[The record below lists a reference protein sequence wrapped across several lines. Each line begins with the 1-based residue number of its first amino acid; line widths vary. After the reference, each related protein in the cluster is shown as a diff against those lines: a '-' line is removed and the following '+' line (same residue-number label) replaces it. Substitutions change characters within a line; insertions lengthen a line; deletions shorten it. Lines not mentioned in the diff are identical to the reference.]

1 MTARQRGRG
10 TTARRKLGGEGA
22 GKNGGRQGGGVEAR
36 GGDAGGERKG
46 GGGERAGSGRGAGGG
61 GWLVSTRESRLLRD
75 AQANE
80 RAPAQPGAR
89 RVPLYGEAAR
99 RALAH
104 IAI

>member
-1 MTARQRGRG
+1 MTAGRRGRG
-10 TTARRKLGGEGA
+10 TSARRNL
-22 GKNGGRQGGGVEAR
+22 
-36 GGDAGGERKG
+36 GERVQAKTG
-46 GGGERAGSGRGAGGG
+46 VGEEGVPRREAGRPGEKEREGAGSGRAAGGG
-61 GWLVSTRESRLLRD
+61 GWLLSTRESRLLRD
-75 AQANE
+75 ARANE